1 MPSESSVSSR
11 FGDGSARTEK
21 GGATVD
27 IDQARR
33 RLRGS
38 IVPLVTPFTPENEI
52 DQVALK
58 TLIDWQLESGTHG
71 ISTTGTTGEPAALSI
86 LERERMIS
94 LVVQMVG
101 GRVPVLA
108 GTGTNNLEETLRLT
122 RYAEAAGADAVLV
135 IVPYYNRPSQEG
147 LYRYFRAVA
156 EATGLAVVVYN
167 IPGRTAVNL
176 EPETLARIVDD
187 CPNVIGVK
195 EANPNLHQVS
205 EILHLLGRDF
215 LVYSGIEAL
224 SFPMLALGGAGHVAA
239 TANVMPREVA
249 DLYNLAVEGRWE
261 EARALHYRLLPLNE
275 ALFLETNPGPVKTAL
290 GWMGKIHPRL
300 RLPLA
305 PPSPATEA
313 RLRRVMVD
321 LGLLTEA
328 TPA

>member
-1 MPSESSVSSR
+1 
-11 FGDGSARTEK
+11 
-21 GGATVD
+21 VD

-38 IVPLVTPFTPENEI
+38 IVPLVTPFTPDNDI
-52 DQVALK
+52 DQVALQA
-58 TLIDWQLESGTHG
+58 LIDWQLESGSHG
-71 ISTTGTTGEPAALSI
+71 ISVTGSTGEPAALSI

-94 LVVQMVG
+94 LAVQLVG
-101 GRVPVLA
+101 GRAPVLA

-135 IVPYYNRPSQEG
+135 IVPYYSRPTQEG
-147 LYRYFRAVA
+147 LYQYFRAVA
-156 EATGLAVVVYN
+156 EATSLPVVVYN

-176 EPETLARIVDD
+176 EPETLARLADD
-187 CPNVIGVK
+187 CPNIVGVK

-205 EILHLLGRDF
+205 QILHLLGPHF

-249 DLYNLAVEGRWE
+249 DLYNLAAEGRWE

-290 GWMGKIHPRL
+290 GWMGRIHPRL

-305 PPSPATEA
+305 PPGPRTEE
-313 RLRRVMVD
+313 RLRRVMLD
-321 LGLLTEA
+321 LGLLPGGS
-328 TPA
+328 PA